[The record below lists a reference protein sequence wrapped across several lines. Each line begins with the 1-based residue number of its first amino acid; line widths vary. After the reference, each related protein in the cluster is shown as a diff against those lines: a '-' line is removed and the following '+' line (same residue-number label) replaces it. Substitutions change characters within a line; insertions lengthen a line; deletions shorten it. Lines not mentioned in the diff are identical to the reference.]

1 MKNNFYEYQLLR
13 SLLAV
18 LVVSVLLT
26 SCDEEDPF
34 VDRTV
39 SPVLIV
45 FDDVSGYL
53 AGGGLTAVPN
63 VTRKVSQLN
72 YTDPVN
78 LRASFYEL
86 DKSGIL
92 DHNVGID
99 SIPVANL
106 AIVFARRDGSVAI
119 EAVTGPDGKLE
130 ISTTWEELG
139 VTDIAEIVT
148 APAGKSVAIPLSW
161 TGTHKGQ
168 SFMRYSQLM
177 LIKDPD

>member
-1 MKNNFYEYQLLR
+1 MKSCLLKYQTCLNLSLALLM
-13 SLLAV
+13 V
-18 LVVSVLLT
+18 VLL

-45 FDDVSGYL
+45 FDDVNGYL

-72 YTDPVN
+72 YAEPVI

-92 DHNVGID
+92 DHTIGID
-99 SIPVANL
+99 SLPVSNL
-106 AIVFARRDGSVAI
+106 AIRFARRDGSSAI
-119 EAVTGPDGKLE
+119 EGMTDPDGKLE
-130 ISTTWEELG
+130 ISTTWEALG
-139 VTDIAEIVT
+139 ITDVADIVM
-148 APAGKSVAIPLSW
+148 ASAAKSVAIPLTW
-161 TGTHKGQ
+161 TGTYKGQ
-168 SFMRYSQLM
+168 SFTRYSQLM
-177 LIKDPD
+177 FVKDPD